1 MPGTTAAP
9 RRLLSASNIV
19 LAFLCAMYF
28 ITYVDRVNI
37 ATAASDIKR
46 ELGLNNTELGAAF
59 SAFGIA
65 YMLFQIVGGWIG
77 DKLGPRLT
85 LVVCGLIWAASTIAT
100 GLVGGLLFL
109 MVVRFV
115 LGLGEGATFP
125 TSTRAM
131 SNWLAKDRRGFAQ
144 GITHSF
150 ARLGNAITP
159 PLVAWLIIVSGWR
172 SSFVVLGIV
181 SILWVLA
188 WGWYF
193 RDDPRAHKGISAAE
207 VAELQP
213 YRSGSGAAA
222 EAVPWRRLVPRMIPT
237 TIVYFCYGWTLWLY
251 LTWLPTFFREG
262 YHLDL
267 KNTAFFSFGVLAAGV
282 VGDTLG
288 GVISDG
294 LLRWSGSFLVAR
306 RNLIALS
313 LLGSL
318 VFLLPVLLFQDLL
331 LIAICLS
338 AAFFCLEVTIGPIWS
353 VPMDIAPRFS
363 GTASGIM
370 NTGSAAAGFASP
382 FVFGWLVDLTG
393 DWHLPFWGSIGLLL
407 LGAVLSFWMH
417 PERPVEAADA
427 APPGVRR

>member
-1 MPGTTAAP
+1 MPGTTAVP

-46 ELGLNNTELGAAF
+46 ELGLSNTELGGAF
-59 SAFGIA
+59 SAFGVA

-85 LVVCGLIWAASTIAT
+85 LTVCGLIWAASTIAT
-100 GLVGGLLFL
+100 GLVGGLLSL

-131 SNWLAKDRRGFAQ
+131 SNWLAKDKRGFAQ

-172 SSFVVLGIV
+172 SSFVALGIV
-181 SILWVLA
+181 SVVWVLA
-188 WGWYF
+188 WAWYF
-193 RDDPRAHKGISAAE
+193 RDDPRAHKGISEAE

-222 EAVPWRRLVPRMIPT
+222 EQVPWRRLVPRMMPT

-282 VGDTLG
+282 VG
-288 GVISDG
+288 
-294 LLRWSGSFLVAR
+294 
-306 RNLIALS
+306 
-313 LLGSL
+313 
-318 VFLLPVLLFQDLL
+318 
-331 LIAICLS
+331 
-338 AAFFCLEVTIGPIWS
+338 
-353 VPMDIAPRFS
+353 
-363 GTASGIM
+363 
-370 NTGSAAAGFASP
+370 
-382 FVFGWLVDLTG
+382 
-393 DWHLPFWGSIGLLL
+393 
-407 LGAVLSFWMH
+407 
-417 PERPVEAADA
+417 
-427 APPGVRR
+427 

>member
-1 MPGTTAAP
+1 MAGTRGGAA
-9 RRLLSASNIV
+9 RYLSASNIV

-37 ATAASDIKR
+37 ATAATDIKR
-46 ELGLNNTELGAAF
+46 ELGLSNTELGGAF

-65 YMLFQIVGGWIG
+65 YMLFQIVGGWVG
-77 DKLGPRLT
+77 DRLGPRLT
-85 LVVCGLIWAASTIAT
+85 LTICGLVWAASTIAT
-100 GLVGGLLFL
+100 GIVGGLVSL
-109 MVVRFV
+109 VAVRFL

-125 TSTRAM
+125 TATRAM
-131 SNWLAKDRRGFAQ
+131 SNWLAKEKRGFAQ

-150 ARLGNAITP
+150 ARLGNAVTP
-159 PLVAWLIIVSGWR
+159 PIVAWLILTSGWR
-172 SSFVVLGIV
+172 QSFVALGVV
-181 SILWVLA
+181 SIVWVLA
-188 WGWYF
+188 WAWYF
-193 RDDPRAHKGISAAE
+193 RDDPRQHPSISSAE
-207 VAELQP
+207 VDSLQP
-213 YRSGSGAAA
+213 YRSGSGVDA
-222 EAVPWRRLVPRMIPT
+222 ERVPWRRLVPRMLPT

-267 KNTAFFSFGVLAAGV
+267 KNTAVFSFGVLAAGV
-282 VGDTLG
+282 VGDTAG
-288 GVISDG
+288 G
-294 LLRWSGSFLVAR
+294 LLSDWLLRRTGSLEVAR

-318 VFLLPVLLFQDLL
+318 IFLLPVLLFRDLA
-331 LIAICLS
+331 LIALSLS

-353 VPMDIAPRFS
+353 VPMDVAPKFS

-370 NTGSAAAGFASP
+370 NTGSAAAGFVSP
-382 FVFGWLVDLTG
+382 FVFGLLVDVTG

-417 PERPVEAADA
+417 PERPLELEA
-427 APPGVRR
+427 

>member
-1 MPGTTAAP
+1 MPGMTAEP
-9 RRLLSASNIV
+9 RRLLTASNVV

-37 ATAASDIKR
+37 ATAATDIKR
-46 ELGLNNTELGAAF
+46 ELGLSNTELGGAF

-65 YMLFQIVGGWIG
+65 YMLFQVVGGWVG
-77 DKLGPRLT
+77 DRLGPRLT
-85 LVVCGLIWAASTIAT
+85 LTICGLIWAASTIAT
-100 GLVGGLLFL
+100 GLVGGLLSL
-109 MVVRFV
+109 VAVRFV

-131 SNWLAKDRRGFAQ
+131 SNWLAKDKRGFAQ

-150 ARLGNAITP
+150 ARLGNAVTP
-159 PLVAWLIIVSGWR
+159 PIVAWLIISAGWR
-172 SSFVVLGIV
+172 FSFVALGIV
-181 SILWVLA
+181 SVVWVLA
-188 WGWYF
+188 WAWYF
-193 RDDPRAHKGISAAE
+193 RDDPRDHKHISAAE

-213 YRSGSGAAA
+213 YRGGTGAAA
-222 EAVPWRRLVPRMIPT
+222 EAVPWARLVPRMIPT

-282 VGDTLG
+282 VGDTVG
-288 GVISDG
+288 GVISDW
-294 LLRWSGSFLVAR
+294 LLRRSGSLLVAR
-306 RNLIALS
+306 RNLIAVS

-318 VFLLPVLLFQDLL
+318 VFLLPVLLFTDLVV
-331 LIAICLS
+331 IALSLS

-353 VPMDIAPRFS
+353 VPMDLAPRFS

-370 NTGSAAAGFASP
+370 NTGSAAAGFVSP
-382 FVFGWLVDLTG
+382 FVFGVLVDLTG

-407 LGAVLSFWMH
+407 LGAVLTFWMH
-417 PERPVEAADA
+417 PERPVTAPEAAL
-427 APPGVRR
+427 VRG

>member
-1 MPGTTAAP
+1 MAGTRGGAA
-9 RRLLSASNIV
+9 RYLSASNIV

-37 ATAASDIKR
+37 ATAATDIKR
-46 ELGLNNTELGAAF
+46 ELGLSNTELGGAF

-65 YMLFQIVGGWIG
+65 YMLFQIVGGWVG
-77 DKLGPRLT
+77 DRLGPRLT
-85 LVVCGLIWAASTIAT
+85 LTICGLVWAASTIAT
-100 GLVGGLLFL
+100 GIVGGLVSL
-109 MVVRFV
+109 VAVRFL

-125 TSTRAM
+125 TATRAM
-131 SNWLAKDRRGFAQ
+131 SNWLAKEKRGFAQ

-150 ARLGNAITP
+150 ARLGNAVTP
-159 PLVAWLIIVSGWR
+159 PIVAWLILTSGWR
-172 SSFVVLGIV
+172 QSFVALGVV
-181 SILWVLA
+181 SIVWVLA
-188 WGWYF
+188 WAWYF
-193 RDDPRAHKGISAAE
+193 RDDPRQHPSISSAE
-207 VAELQP
+207 VDSLQP
-213 YRSGSGAAA
+213 YRSGSGVDA
-222 EAVPWRRLVPRMIPT
+222 ERVPWRRLVPRMLPT

-267 KNTAFFSFGVLAAGV
+267 KNTAVFSFGVLAAGV
-282 VGDTLG
+282 VGDTAG
-288 GVISDG
+288 G
-294 LLRWSGSFLVAR
+294 LLSDWLLRRTGSLEVAR

-318 VFLLPVLLFQDLL
+318 VFLLPVLLFRDLA
-331 LIAICLS
+331 LIALSLS

-353 VPMDIAPRFS
+353 VPMDVAPKFS

-370 NTGSAAAGFASP
+370 NTGSAAAGFVSP
-382 FVFGWLVDLTG
+382 FVFGLLVDVTG

-417 PERPVEAADA
+417 PERPLELEA
-427 APPGVRR
+427 